1 MTRLPMLLTCVAVW
15 ALLSTWASADAPLIG
30 CIGTESGGNGPRL
43 YAYEV
48 DSASYPMVQFMVGTN
63 DLDSRHYTNVLIPPG
78 WRFAVEPVPM
88 AHMHTTKTPHGRVS
102 PGPCRCLTQG
112 RVRWW
117 ANDPADAIE
126 FFTFGFDHP
135 WPSEDVDWILET
147 RRENPPLPP
156 ELRTFRADWDAAV
169 GWGYGPVHAPVPEPT
184 TLGLLGAGAV
194 SLLFLGGLKAKLR
207 KRNKT
212 RSG

>member
-30 CIGTESGGNGPRL
+30 CIGTESGGNG
-43 YAYEV
+43 
-48 DSASYPMVQFMVGTN
+48 
-63 DLDSRHYTNVLIPPG
+63 
-78 WRFAVEPVPM
+78 RFAVEPVPM